1 MRQVADSNHTASLVD
16 MLQQENTELRRRLA
30 EVESKYAHLQG
41 IHKAREEQYQQLKAE
56 KMEVEQLLREKT
68 QFIIE
73 DQKERNAAEYAEA
86 IRRAQFAKRG
96 PKTNVNLHK
105 DIIYYRNQ
113 GMSIR
118 KIAKELDCSTST
130 VQRVLKEC
138 SDN

>member
-1 MRQVADSNHTASLVD
+1 MGKVVSASLVD
-16 MLQQENTELRRRLA
+16 TLQQENNELRRRLA

-41 IHKAREEQYQQLKAE
+41 IHKAYEEQYQQLKAE
-56 KMEVEQLLREKT
+56 KKEVEQLLREKT

-73 DQKERNAAEYAEA
+73 DQQERNAAEYAEA

-105 DIIYYRNQ
+105 DIVFYRDQ

-118 KIAKELDCSTST
+118 KIAKELGCSPST
-130 VQRVLKEC
+130 VQLVLKKRD
-138 SDN
+138 DN

>member
-1 MRQVADSNHTASLVD
+1 MGKVVSINPTASLVD
-16 MLQQENTELRRRLA
+16 TLQQENNELRRRLA

-56 KMEVEQLLREKT
+56 KKEIEELLREKT

-73 DQKERNAAEYAEA
+73 DQQKRNAAEYAEA

-105 DIIYYRNQ
+105 DIVFYRDQ

-118 KIAKELDCSTST
+118 KIAKELGCSPST
-130 VQRVLKEC
+130 VQLVLKKRD
-138 SDN
+138 DN